1 MKKKFTS
8 IITCLLLTLVFG
20 TGCNNDSDEEKVT
33 YSYSLT
39 VDYMTKES
47 MGASDPAIIAI
58 EKKTEDAITEIN
70 KIFGDYSQWGV
81 TGRGKTKEEAEK
93 DADSQA
99 QIIFEQYVNQTEE
112 KLNQLEKD
120 FAQWRRE
127 YSEQLLSSTENGYRK
142 YSITYMLKR
151 EEKISDQSSYGKIVD
166 FGNRHQLEVYTKQ
179 YYE

>member
-58 EKKTEDAITEIN
+58 EKKTEDVITEIN

-99 QIIFEQYVNQTEE
+99 QIIFDQYENQTEE